1 MGTLSCTTTHRIS
14 LLSHGECVAV
24 GFSVFSNINL
34 RSFSVMAA
42 GVQPRLGDVTM
53 ASFLTG
59 STMIALISLPENK
72 LSKTLAVDVLSGGAT
87 PILLTE
93 NMPFTGNTP
102 LTSQRP
108 ALAVWNLIRGGFAI
122 ASFVDPVF
130 QKYLTQPRCFL
141 IENSVF
147 HKFSNTYLE
156 SILLQKYRFLHL
168 LVDDLALTIG
178 FHHDQTQNNTASYI
192 WKRHSFNNKKKRH
205 C

>member
-1 MGTLSCTTTHRIS
+1 MMKITGTLSCTTTHRIF

-24 GFSVFSNINL
+24 GRGIFQHL
-34 RSFSVMAA
+34 HSFSVIAA
-42 GVQPRLGDVTM
+42 GVQPCLGDVTM
-53 ASFLTG
+53 ASFLTEEKLQ
-59 STMIALISLPENK
+59 SYWRKTRRSPE
-72 LSKTLAVDVLSGGAT
+72 
-87 PILLTE
+87 
-93 NMPFTGNTP
+93 NTP

-108 ALAVWNLIRGGFAI
+108 ALAVWNLIGGAFAI
-122 ASFVDPVF
+122 ASFVDPVL

-141 IENSVF
+141 IKNSVF

-156 SILLQKYRFLHL
+156 SILFQKYRFLHL
-168 LVDDLALTIG
+168 LADDLALTIG